1 MKHVRAFPIM
11 ILLTVLAGCS
21 GAQPPAAVVN
31 GERITDQQ
39 VRSTIPMFQFLSKLS
54 NTTCGQTSQTPP
66 APGDAADKACARFAL
81 GFLIQEDVVEK
92 YAREH
97 SVDATPAQIDAAL
110 AQVSEPAGGETQ
122 FNKILA
128 DGGLTPAEFRA
139 FAGRLVLFQEVQLA
153 VGDEQVGEAELRR
166 AYEDRLTEFTTLHAA
181 HILVKTQPEA
191 AAIARRATP
200 ANFAALARQFST
212 DPGSAKNGGDLG
224 RTAASSLVPEFANA
238 ALEAKPGEI
247 VGPVE
252 SQFGWH
258 VIRVIGADVVPF
270 AEARDEL
277 AGPLTNE
284 LFAQWLV
291 DRIDEADVEVN
302 PRYGRLNEDGRVV
315 PITSTAE
322 ETTQAAP

>member
-1 MKHVRAFPIM
+1 MRARRAFPIM
-11 ILLTVLAGCS
+11 LVLMVLAACS

-31 GERITDQQ
+31 GERITDHQ
-39 VRSTIPMFQFLSKLS
+39 VRTTVPMFEFLSKLS
-54 NTTCGQTSQTPP
+54 NTACGQTSQTPP

-81 GFLIQEDVVEK
+81 GFLIQEDVVK
-92 YAREH
+92 AYAREN
-97 SVDATPAQIDAAL
+97 SVSASPAQIDAAL
-110 AQVSEPAGGETQ
+110 AQVSGPAGGEAQ
-122 FNKILA
+122 FNQILA
-128 DGGLTPAEFRA
+128 DDGVTPAEFRA

-153 VGDEQVGEAELRR
+153 VGQDQVDEAELRR
-166 AYEDRLTEFTTLHAA
+166 AYQDRLTEFTTLHAA

-212 DPGSAKNGGDLG
+212 DPGSAKKGGDLG
-224 RTAASSLVPEFANA
+224 QTPASSLVPEFANA

-247 VGPVE
+247 VGPVQ

-258 VIRVIGADVVPF
+258 VIRVIGSDVVPF
-270 AEARDEL
+270 AQARDQL

-284 LFAQWLV
+284 LFANWLV
-291 DRIDEADVEVN
+291 DRIEEADVEVN
-302 PRYGRLNEDGRVV
+302 PRYGRLNEDGRIV

-322 ETTQAAP
+322 ETTQASP